1 MWMPGG
7 GGPPGIMLIAW
18 SMPIPGGMG
27 GMGIGGMGGIPGT
40 WRGEWDNIMVKMLS
54 QDDIKTDAQH
64 LRK

>member
-27 GMGIGGMGGIPGT
+27 GMGIGGMGGIPDI
-40 WRGEWDNIMVKMLS
+40 WRGG
-54 QDDIKTDAQH
+54 KTQESSGRYEGGKRLVRLDY
-64 LRK
+64 